1 MTENFISLL
10 VEGPLDEIILR
21 HILKRHPTINIE
33 ACFGKQGK
41 QFLQKRIEKYNS
53 ASMYKPFICL
63 VDLDE
68 DECPVTLIS
77 TWLPE
82 GRNTNLTLRVAV
94 KEVEAWLLADRENFA
109 AYMGISSAK
118 IPPYPD
124 EIPDPKQLIVNL
136 ARQSRIKRIRQNI
149 VPADD
154 STSMIGKAYIS
165 ELTAFTLQKWDID
178 KAHSNSPSLLRALK
192 SFENLPIYGE

>member
-1 MTENFISLL
+1 MTEYFISLL
-10 VEGPLDEIILR
+10 VEGLLDEVILR
-21 HILKRHPTINIE
+21 QIFAHYPQINIQ
-33 ACFGKQGK
+33 ACYGKQGK
-41 QFLQKRIEKYNS
+41 HFLQKRINNYNL
-53 ASMYKPFICL
+53 AAIHTPFICL

-68 DECPVTLIS
+68 DDCPIALIN

-82 GRNTNLTLRVAV
+82 GRNTNFTLRVAV

-109 AYMGISSAK
+109 AYMGISSGK

-124 EIPDPKQLIVNL
+124 DIPDPKQLIVNL

-149 VPADD
+149 VPADE

-178 KAHSNSPSLLRALK
+178 KADSNSPSLSRALNA
-192 SFENLPIYGE
+192 FNNLPIYED